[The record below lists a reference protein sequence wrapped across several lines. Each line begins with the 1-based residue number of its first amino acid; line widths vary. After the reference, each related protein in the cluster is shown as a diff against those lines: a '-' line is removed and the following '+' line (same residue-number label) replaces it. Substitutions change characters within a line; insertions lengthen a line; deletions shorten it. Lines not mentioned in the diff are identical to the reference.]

1 MLVLSVWLEVQ
12 DVVASVGWPR
22 RAEALCVALLIVTG
36 VLAYVLFFFLVLACL
51 LFLDRPPGS
60 GLSCLKFRKIDV
72 GSWYWILLTVE
83 DWEVGGAPHVTG
95 STSIL

>member
-22 RAEALCVALLIVTG
+22 RAEALCVALLIVSG
-36 VLAYVLFFFLVLACL
+36 VLAFCFSFVLACL
-51 LFLDRPPGS
+51 LFLDRPPGL
-60 GLSCLKFRKIDV
+60 GFLYLKSRKIDV

-83 DWEVGGAPHVTG
+83 DWEVGGALHVTG